1 MGMEKTYAFAH
12 RICEEGD
19 DPRGGSIQFFCLKC
33 GHALEFSELVR
44 QQHKPFAARMGA

>member
-1 MGMEKTYAFAH
+1 MHLHIVFVRRAMISAVA
-12 RICEEGD
+12 R
-19 DPRGGSIQFFCLKC
+19 SSFCLKR